1 MSDTD
6 SFIEEVSEEVR
17 RERLY
22 GYLKRYG
29 WIGVV
34 LVLGLVGGAAYNEWR
49 KAQAQSAAQA
59 AGDTLIAAL
68 ELEDNAERLAALQA
82 IDTSGSEAPIVALLT
97 ASEQERDGD
106 FAGAVATLDAL
117 AADGSVQADYRDL
130 AAIKSLMLSDGIA
143 DAQTRRAGFETLA
156 APGETYRLIALE
168 QLVFLDMSEGN
179 SDAAMT
185 GLVSIVEDAEVTAG
199 LRERAIGLIVALGG
213 DIDPAWSDQDQS
225 Q

>member
-68 ELEDNAERLAALQA
+68 ELEDNDERLAALQA

-106 FAGAVATLDAL
+106 FAGCLLYT
-117 AADGSVQADYRDL
+117 SPSPRD
-130 AAIKSLMLSDGIA
+130 
-143 DAQTRRAGFETLA
+143 
-156 APGETYRLIALE
+156 
-168 QLVFLDMSEGN
+168 
-179 SDAAMT
+179 
-185 GLVSIVEDAEVTAG
+185 
-199 LRERAIGLIVALGG
+199 
-213 DIDPAWSDQDQS
+213 
-225 Q
+225 